1 MGNCST
7 LMYFIN
13 NQHVLSE
20 RILDFGLYCNEIDA
34 ELDQLFGGIEIE
46 VDPNIV
52 KKTLA
57 LIKANI

>member
-1 MGNCST
+1 
-7 LMYFIN
+7 MYFIN

-46 VDPNIV
+46 IDPKVV

-57 LIKANI
+57 LIKANM